1 MNGTG
6 ALCPVTFMSIRTLLL
21 SLVALSAAAHGA
33 GGTSGVCA
41 LNPGGAIIAAHETD
55 GDPATNF
62 HFIQGEAAGTPGVI
76 GNYRAVFSLK
86 DESGATVPLDDGAG
100 GAVNSRISP
109 VQSAPTISSQV
120 SLRLGFL
127 PFDPLNPQARYRVA
141 ATVQRQTGPTTW
153 TNLGSSNGPLQ
164 SFFYF
169 TGAASDAPLNAYAT
183 VSSLTLQKPVIVRS
197 VAGEEDFTVTGTVQ
211 VTRYDDPDV
220 SPATAT
226 VPLTFTLSMESTDA
240 VPVPVALATTSVQVD
255 VPVDSYDGDGAAV
268 ASAPF
273 TLHFA
278 PADWNDLLP
287 IKGYR
292 LKASLAHEE
301 PDMSVTTHFTD
312 RLVTS
317 STDRLFA
324 LSGDLYFSNVRTA
337 FTQVTNDPA
346 AGGVTIPN
354 NTLETSL
361 TIPAGNGALHANG
374 TTTRRFG
381 GTPMEVWIEPG
392 ATGQVAFFRGLG
404 QVPFST
410 VDVETEFVAGVRV
423 VRTTMKLNQNGLV
436 ADGFGV
442 FFPDGFGYTLTAGG
456 RRLKGYHQ
464 FTNLPCGPDL
474 LPLDGVLA
482 ITGPGTVHCVHD
494 ALPVKFAAAQLS
506 WDRIAGTFTI
516 PSGSVATY
524 VRSAEDATFAAGSKP
539 LSNDAY
545 FRAARDLTADA
556 VIIADANGR
565 ARIQSATLAFTDG
578 TFRSHFPQQ
587 AEIAWTGGGQL
598 VIENGRITV
607 GASSLDTPGTLTAN
621 YQRGCPKDPCGIPES
636 ATVSITPTEASL
648 RFTPDGGLK
657 LNGDLAAP
665 EELRW
670 GRNGATTYA
679 HRTQAFTATRFHMPG
694 NALRALE
701 NNRTLPAGAEPAA
714 LLLAGMGATGDE
726 SLTERPGTPPVG
738 EPDTYRQGN
747 ADYAGLNFRR
757 TTQGAWSRLGAGGG
771 DIGSPVAPY
780 PLHAAAKYYARFG
793 GVSGRHQAVRPA
805 PGAPGAFS
813 SVFLYGFKCSLSGI
827 ALGYL
832 DSENVFSAVG
842 GGIHVPGDIPGLNGN
857 PAPPPGMIIDPLPPG
872 MTRGPAGFDQGF
884 AALTF
889 HCDGRPNKAELDGTA
904 PHFLEYWNVWF
915 QPLTFAFTSKVDGVG
930 CPLPGQGALT
940 LGASVFIP
948 SITSVKPQA
957 TFTFKNN
964 GNLVTRAEAA
974 SYQVQDALL
983 TIPPEMPVNGP
994 GNVPYKLATR
1004 GKAYLNNP
1012 AAPGAPTGIGEG
1024 WINLYGA
1031 LDVPYFRD
1039 VKVHLHIQNPSAP
1052 GTPAV
1057 ANPNASTWIM
1067 GGWASHDALPSP
1079 YAWTEAASPARTP
1092 FNHDAFDA
1100 NQHGFTGTLAG
1111 YRQPAAAPDA
1121 NATPYLPRA
1130 QQEWLEVFRMDYAM
1144 RYNAETKAFT
1154 GIAEPEGELL
1164 VIKARHRLLN
1174 LNSSIAEITFGA
1186 KYEGLPVLNVTKVL
1200 SDAATGAV
1208 DGALSALTSAG
1219 MDATGLTDAV
1229 NSMDR
1234 LLATGLNELIEAKLG
1249 AAIDGVTAG
1258 IPVSTMQTWG
1268 TTPPDVSS
1276 WTSAI
1281 RDLAKAPTGAL
1292 ETAGGFV
1299 QEMDARLAQVDGGL
1313 GAILAFLPSDAQI
1326 AAGQG
1331 PIRTLTVNMLNQA
1344 LGNNP
1349 IGNAIAA
1356 NLATVIAN
1364 GIEPELKRAGPAL
1377 TEVRSSVLKVRAAVQ
1392 QARASLQSGSGLLRE
1407 IDAALNMSAVF
1418 ETTVRN
1424 ELQAWV
1430 AMTPGT
1436 LAERG
1441 DAWARAEIRRLVLR
1455 RFYADSGAAKLQGTL
1470 RYHFTGVR
1478 QSFRGALD
1486 GLLGEVNRTI
1496 RDGVYTALND
1506 LGDEL
1511 GLDKFAAG
1519 LGQVSGALG
1528 AAAIEGYARIAGDS
1542 IDKLRIDAKLRL
1554 RAADDF
1560 EFKGWLEV
1568 NALNAKSPRA
1578 KCYCDNPNE
1587 MRDGAEIRIG
1597 GEAPL
1602 TFMSEGTGQDEDNA
1616 RIRVEGMFAF
1626 GACGPPGTPTTLL
1639 GLGGSLEMKGE
1650 LNVGG
1655 VTIQEVGFIFSFG
1668 EASNY
1673 FGAKARAD
1681 FKGYECAV
1689 ALFIGSSCGAEPLR
1703 FVDPAIGSLLTH
1715 PKVGVLQNEA
1725 EIESTLITG
1734 IYIYSEAW
1742 MPLNEVLGI
1751 PTTCFLAIRAGI
1763 GAGPFAFKVDRP
1775 GKTVIMAGGK
1785 QFIGFNVDL
1794 LCIASATAELRMTG
1808 AVSLD
1813 VDDPP
1818 ATEPGVMKEKPFNE
1832 LFIPSAEDIALRLLG
1847 TATFTIEICA
1857 LVCIEF
1863 SKDID
1868 FYAQL
1873 RLNDIEYGL
1882 GN

>member
-1 MNGTG
+1 MRN
-6 ALCPVTFMSIRTLLL
+6 SSLLL
-21 SLVALSAAAHGA
+21 FLLALPAALRAANGVN
-33 GGTSGVCA
+33 GVCA
-41 LNPGGAIIAAHETD
+41 INPGGAIIAAHETD
-55 GDPATNF
+55 GDPDTNF
-62 HFIQGEAAGTPGVI
+62 HRIVGEAVGTPGLA
-76 GNYRAVFSLK
+76 GTYRAVFSLK
-86 DESGATVPLDDGAG
+86 DASGASVQLDDGAG
-100 GAVNSRISP
+100 NAVNSL
-109 VQSAPTISSQV
+109 VSASAVMLTNTGTLT
-120 SLRLGFL
+120 LRLGFL
-127 PFDPLNPQARYRVA
+127 PVNALDPQARYRVA

-153 TNLGSSNGPLQ
+153 TNVGAANGPLQ

-183 VSSLTLQKPVIVRS
+183 VSSLTLQKPVIVRT

-220 SPATAT
+220 PPAAAT

-240 VPVPVALATTSVQVD
+240 VPVPVALATTTVQVE
-255 VPVDSYDGDGAAV
+255 VPVESYDGDGAAV

-278 PADWNDLLP
+278 PADWSDLLP
-287 IKGYR
+287 TKGYR
-292 LKASLAHEE
+292 LKASLAQEE

-381 GTPMEVWIEPG
+381 GAPMDVWIEPG

-410 VDVETEFVAGVRV
+410 VDTDLETLAGVRV
-423 VRTTMKLNQNGLV
+423 IRTTMKLNQNGLV

-494 ALPVKFAAAQLS
+494 ALPVKFAAAQIT

-539 LSNDAY
+539 MSNDAY

-565 ARIQSATLAFTDG
+565 AQVQSATLAFTDG

-587 AEIAWTGGGQL
+587 AEIAWSGGGQL
-598 VIENGRITV
+598 VIENGRVTV
-607 GASSLDTPGTLTAN
+607 AASSLDTPGTLTAN

-670 GRNGATTYA
+670 GRNGAATYA
-679 HRTQAFTATRFHMPG
+679 HRTQAFAATRFHMPG
-694 NALRALE
+694 NVLRALE
-701 NNRTLPAGAEPAA
+701 NNRALPAGAEPAA

-738 EPDTYRQGN
+738 DPDTYHQGN

-757 TTQGAWSRLGAGGG
+757 TTQGAWSRLGGG
-771 DIGSPVAPY
+771 DVGTPAAPY

-857 PAPPPGMIIDPLPPG
+857 PAPPPGMIIEPLPPG
-872 MTRGPAGFDQGF
+872 MTRGPSGFDQGF

-930 CPLPGQGALT
+930 CPLPGQGALA

-964 GNLVTRAEAA
+964 GNLVTRAEAPA
-974 SYQVQDALL
+974 YQVQDALL
-983 TIPPEMPVNGP
+983 TVPSEIPVNGP
-994 GNVPYKLATR
+994 GNVPYKLTTR

-1012 AAPGAPTGIGEG
+1012 AAPGAPTGAGEG
-1024 WINLYGA
+1024 WINLYGG
-1031 LDVPYFRD
+1031 LDVPFFRD
-1039 VKVHLHIQNPSAP
+1039 TKVHLHIANPSAP

-1057 ANPNASTWIM
+1057 ANPNAATWIM

-1079 YAWTEAASPARTP
+1079 HAWTEAASPPRTP

-1100 NQHGFTGTLAG
+1100 NQYGFEGPLAA
-1111 YRQPAAAPDA
+1111 YREPAPAADR
-1121 NATPYLPRA
+1121 NATRYLPRA

-1144 RYNAETKAFT
+1144 RFNSTTRAFT
-1154 GIAEPEGELL
+1154 GEGEPEGDLL

-1208 DGALSALTSAG
+1208 DGAVSALASAG
-1219 MDATGLTDAV
+1219 MNATGLTDAV
-1229 NSMDR
+1229 NSFDR
-1234 LLATGLNELIEAKLG
+1234 LLATGLSDLIEAKLG
-1249 AAIDGVTAG
+1249 AAIDSVTAG
-1258 IPVSTMQTWG
+1258 IPVSTIQTWNVA
-1268 TTPPDVSS
+1268 PPDVAG

-1281 RDLAKAPTGAL
+1281 RGLADAPTGAIN
-1292 ETAGGFV
+1292 TAGGFV
-1299 QEMDARLAQVDGGL
+1299 QEMDARLAHVDGGL

-1331 PIRTLTVNMLNQA
+1331 PIRTLTVTMLNQA
-1344 LGNNP
+1344 IGGNP
-1349 IGNAIAA
+1349 IGDAIAA
-1356 NLATVIAN
+1356 NLGDVIAQ

-1377 TEVRSSVLKVRAAVQ
+1377 AEVRSSVLKVRAAVQ
-1392 QARASLQSGSGLLRE
+1392 QARDSLQSGSGLLRE
-1407 IDAALNMSAVF
+1407 INAALTMGATF
-1418 ETTVRN
+1418 ENTVRN

-1441 DAWARAEIRRLVLR
+1441 DVWVRAEIRRLVLR
-1455 RFYADSGAAKLQGTL
+1455 RFYADSGAAKLQGAL
-1470 RYHFTGVR
+1470 RYHFTSVR
-1478 QSFRGALD
+1478 QAFRGALD

-1496 RDGVYTALND
+1496 RDGVYKALNSLEAD
-1506 LGDEL
+1506 L
-1511 GLDKFAAG
+1511 GLDKFSAG
-1519 LGQVSGALG
+1519 LGQVSSSFG

-1542 IDKLRIDAKLRL
+1542 IDKLRIDAKLKL

-1578 KCYCDNPNE
+1578 KCYCANPNE
-1587 MRDGAEIRIG
+1587 MRDGAEIIIG

-1602 TFMSEGTGQDEDNA
+1602 TFMSEGSGQDEDNA
-1616 RIRVEGMFAF
+1616 RIRVQGMFAF
-1626 GACGPPGTPTTLL
+1626 GACGLPGTPISLL
-1639 GLGGSLEMKGE
+1639 GLGGQIEMTGSI
-1650 LNVGG
+1650 NVAG
-1655 VTIQEVGFIFSFG
+1655 VTIQQIGFIFSFG
-1668 EASNY
+1668 KASNY
-1673 FGAKARAD
+1673 FGAKARAS
-1681 FKGYECAV
+1681 FKGYEFAA
-1689 ALFIGSSCGAEPLR
+1689 ALFVGSTCGAEPLR
-1703 FVDPAIGSLLTH
+1703 FVDPSIAKLLTH
-1715 PKVGVLQNEA
+1715 PKVGVLKTEA
-1725 EIESTLITG
+1725 EIDTTLITG
-1734 IYIYSEAW
+1734 FYVYAEAW
-1742 MPLNEVLGI
+1742 IPLNEIFGI
-1751 PTTCFLAIRAGI
+1751 PTTCLFSVRAGV
-1763 GAGPFAFKVDRP
+1763 GAGPFVFAIDTP
-1775 GKTVIMAGGK
+1775 GPQSQLMVGSK
-1785 QFIGFNVDL
+1785 QFLGFDVDL
-1794 LCIASATAELRMTG
+1794 LCIASATAEVKLTG
-1808 AVSLD
+1808 AI
-1813 VDDPP
+1813 
-1818 ATEPGVMKEKPFNE
+1818 TIPFNDPVDSDLAVLE
-1832 LFIPSAEDIALRLLG
+1832 DKPAGENYGGSAEGLALRLLG
-1847 TATFTIEICA
+1847 EASFTVEICL
-1857 LVCIEF
+1857 LVCFEF
-1863 SKDID
+1863 TKDFD
-1868 FYAQL
+1868 FYAQVGG
-1873 RLNDIEYGL
+1873 NDTSFGF
-1882 GN
+1882 GH